1 MPSKICPVA
10 RARGTARKRGEA
22 RRAALLGALLLSAC
36 WAGAARAQPEA
47 ARSEPASPAALG
59 APAGLAA
66 DGTRALEV
74 PRFLPAVVS
83 FPKSDSWPQ
92 PTLVAAHG
100 AGETPEMHCALWRS
114 IVGDRGVIV
123 CPRGQPMKQG
133 RDDGFFYPTHF
144 ALEREVTAALK
155 ALAERYPKHADTA
168 PATYA
173 GFSQGANMGAL
184 MLVERGRELPR
195 IFLLEGGSGDMNPT
209 RGKRFKKTGG
219 KAAAIVCGR
228 PKCASQ
234 ARRNAEH
241 MRKLGL
247 QADAYYVEGAGHSNF
262 DMMFPTLKQA
272 WLRLI
277 KDDPRWL

>member
-1 MPSKICPVA
+1 MPSKTCRVA
-10 RARGTARKRGEA
+10 SVERGAIA
-22 RRAALLGALLLSAC
+22 AALLGACWLSVAQ
-36 WAGAARAQPEA
+36 AEPSKSRASGSADPVSAA
-47 ARSEPASPAALG
+47 PAALG
-59 APAGLAA
+59 APPGLAA
-66 DGTRALEV
+66 DGTLALEV

-83 FPKSDSWPQ
+83 FPKDASWPQ
-92 PTLVAAHG
+92 PALVAAHG

-114 IVGDRGVIV
+114 IVGERGVIV

-133 RDDGFFYPTHF
+133 RDEGFFYPTHL
-144 ALEREVTAALK
+144 ALEREVLAALQ
-155 ALAERYPKHADTA
+155 ALRERHPQHVDTA

-184 MLVERGRELPR
+184 MLVEHGSELPR
-195 IFLLEGGSGDMNPT
+195 IFLLEGGSGDMTPV
-209 RGKRFKKTGG
+209 RSRRFKKTGG

-247 QADAYYVEGAGHSNF
+247 QGDAYYVEGAGHSNF
-262 DMMFPTLKQA
+262 DMMFPTLQRA
-272 WLRLI
+272 WRRLI
-277 KDDPRWL
+277 EDDPRWL

>member
-1 MPSKICPVA
+1 MLAACWLGAAQAEPRQSSAPSSREPEPVA
-10 RARGTARKRGEA
+10 
-22 RRAALLGALLLSAC
+22 
-36 WAGAARAQPEA
+36 
-47 ARSEPASPAALG
+47 PAALG
-59 APAGLAA
+59 APVGLAA
-66 DGTRALEV
+66 DGTSALEV
-74 PRFLPAVVS
+74 PGFLPAVVS
-83 FPKSDSWPQ
+83 FPRGASWPQ

-114 IVGDRGVIV
+114 IVGERGVIV

-144 ALEREVTAALK
+144 KLEREVLATLK
-155 ALAERYPKHADTA
+155 ALRERYPKHADTA

-184 MLVERGRELPR
+184 MLVEHGGALPR
-195 IFLLEGGSGDMNPT
+195 IFLLEGGSGDMTPA
-209 RGKRFKKTGG
+209 RSRRFKKTGG

-247 QADAYYVEGAGHSNF
+247 QGDAYYVEGAGHSNF
-262 DMMFPTLKQA
+262 DMMFPTLRRA
-272 WLRLI
+272 WERLV
-277 KDDPRWL
+277 KDDPRWHG

>member
-1 MPSKICPVA
+1 MPSKTCHVA
-10 RARGTARKRGEA
+10 SARSTLRTRLGTP
-22 RRAALLGALLLSAC
+22 RAALLGAALLGTC
-36 WAGAARAQPEA
+36 WVNAAGAEPKAASSERAA
-47 ARSEPASPAALG
+47 PAALG
-59 APAGLAA
+59 APGGVAA
-66 DGTRALEV
+66 DGTSALEV
-74 PRFLPAVVS
+74 PGFLPAVVS
-83 FPKSDSWPQ
+83 FPKNDRWPQ

-114 IVGDRGVIV
+114 IVGERGVIV
-123 CPRGQPMKQG
+123 CPRGKPMKEG
-133 RDDGFFYPTHF
+133 RDDGFFYPTHV
-144 ALEREVTAALK
+144 ALEREVLATLK
-155 ALAERYPKHADTA
+155 ALGERYPKHADTA

-184 MLVERGRELPR
+184 MLVAHGRELPR

-209 RGKRFKKTGG
+209 RGKRFVKTGG
-219 KAAAIVCGR
+219 KAVAIVCGR

-262 DMMFPTLKQA
+262 DMMFPTLRQA
-272 WLRLI
+272 WQRLI
-277 KDDPRWL
+277 KDDPRWQ